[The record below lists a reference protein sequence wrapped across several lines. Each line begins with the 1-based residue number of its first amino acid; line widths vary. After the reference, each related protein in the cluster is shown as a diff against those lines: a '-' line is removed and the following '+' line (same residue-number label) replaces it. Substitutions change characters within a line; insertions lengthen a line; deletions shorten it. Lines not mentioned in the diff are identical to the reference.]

1 MKRVETATG
10 DFKKLAELVRG
21 TQFLEHIKVGK
32 LQKVCRSVALYQFD
46 TDETI
51 FKQNQRAD
59 NFYIIYKGTVRVTL
73 NKTLFNK
80 GLDVATLHQGNFFG
94 EAALLYNT
102 TRSAACICQTPV
114 QAFVFSSDDFQILC
128 QSNYKFRQVLKQ
140 VAVERL
146 LDTQKNLKEWDP
158 KAAGRLKKEKLL
170 KQKADAA
177 RTSAKAPQQKSRKD
191 FITKLIERKIF
202 FEVEVRSSFM
212 RVRLGPK
219 FSELQEQQ
227 KHSFLS
233 VALAY
238 AKEIDGKGDELVLF
252 DFKTGRKIGYYA
264 TNDLQIKVI
273 GPPKK
278 GTKKNALAPDG

>member
-1 MKRVETATG
+1 MKLIETASG

-32 LQKVCRSVALYQFD
+32 LQKVCRSVSLYQFD
-46 TDETI
+46 ADEVI

-59 NFYIIYKGTVRVTL
+59 NFYIIYKGSVKVTL

-80 GLDVATLHQGNFFG
+80 GLDVAMLHQGDFFG

-102 TRSAACICQTPV
+102 TRSAACICHTPV
-114 QAFVFSSDDFQILC
+114 QAFVFSANDFQILC

-146 LDTQKNLKEWDP
+146 LDTQKKLKEWDP
-158 KAAGRLKKEKLL
+158 KAAARLKKEKLL
-170 KQKADAA
+170 KQKEDAA
-177 RTSAKAPQQKSRKD
+177 KVNASAPQQKGRKE
-191 FITKLIERKIF
+191 FIAKLIERKIF

-219 FSELQEQQ
+219 FTKLQEKQQ
-227 KHSFLS
+227 HSFLS

-238 AKEIDGKGDELVLF
+238 TKELDGKGDELVLF

-264 TNDLQIKVI
+264 TNDLQITVI
-273 GPPKK
+273 EPPKK